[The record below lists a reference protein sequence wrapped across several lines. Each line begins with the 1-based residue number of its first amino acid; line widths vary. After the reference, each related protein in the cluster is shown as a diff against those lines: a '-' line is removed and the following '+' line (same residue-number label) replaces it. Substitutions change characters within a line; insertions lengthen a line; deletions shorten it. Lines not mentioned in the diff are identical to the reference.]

1 MATAVLV
8 MSTIPALGS
17 TNESK
22 KIKTVTKQKRK
33 KPLFNFFFSCFS
45 PKRKVKHATYSV
57 PILYL
62 EETVVDP
69 TGECYD
75 IFGK

>member
-1 MATAVLV
+1 MATAVLA

-22 KIKTVTKQKRK
+22 KIKTETKQKQK
-33 KPLFNFFFSCFS
+33 NLYVIFFSCFS

-62 EETVVDP
+62 QETVVDP
-69 TGECYD
+69 IGECYD

>member
-1 MATAVLV
+1 MATAMLV
-8 MSTIPALGS
+8 MSTILALGS

-22 KIKTVTKQKRK
+22 KLRQKQNKNK
-33 KPLFNFFFSCFS
+33 KNLYLIFFSCFS

-62 EETVVDP
+62 EEKVVDP
-69 TGECYD
+69 IGECYD